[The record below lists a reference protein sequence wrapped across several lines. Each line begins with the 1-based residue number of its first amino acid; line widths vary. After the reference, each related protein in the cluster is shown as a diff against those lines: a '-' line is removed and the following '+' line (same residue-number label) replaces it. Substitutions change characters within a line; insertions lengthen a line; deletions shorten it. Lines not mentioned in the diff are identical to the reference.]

1 MEFLAYFNSVISNN
15 IFLAI
20 ILSFFAGVV
29 ASFSPCTLSSI
40 PLLIGYVQG
49 SEVKDNKKAFKCSL
63 IFLIFSIGLG
73 ITFTV
78 IGLFTAFIG
87 KAFLGAGKFWYI
99 ILAFIMI
106 GAGLQVLDV
115 INLFGDK
122 KDACK
127 ITKRREG
134 ILDAFFLGI
143 LSGILAS
150 PCATPI
156 MAAIIAF
163 IAASGNLVIGMIM
176 LLMYSLG
183 HSVLIILAGTSFG
196 LVEKI
201 AYSENGKKIG
211 RVLKNILGTIIILV
225 GLYLFYLGV

>member
-20 ILSFFAGVV
+20 ILSFLAGVV
-29 ASFSPCTLSSI
+29 ASFTLSSI

-49 SEVKDNKKAFKCSL
+49 SNVKDNKKAFKYS
-63 IFLIFSIGLG
+63 LIFSIGLG

-201 AYSENGKKIG
+201 AYSEKGKKIG
-211 RVLKNILGTIIILV
+211 RILKDILGTIIILV

>member
-49 SEVKDNKKAFKCSL
+49 SEVKDNKKAFKYS
-63 IFLIFSIGLG
+63 LIFSIGLG

-78 IGLFTAFIG
+78 IGLLTALIG

-106 GAGLQVLDV
+106 GSGLQVLDV

-122 KDACK
+122 KEACK

-134 ILDAFFLGI
+134 ILDVFFLGI
-143 LSGILAS
+143 LSGILSS

>member
-1 MEFLAYFNSVISNN
+1 MGFLAYFNSSISNN

-63 IFLIFSIGLG
+63 IFSIGLG

-78 IGLFTAFIG
+78 IGLLTSLIG

-106 GAGLQVLDV
+106 GSGLQVLDV

-122 KDACK
+122 KEACK

-134 ILDAFFLGI
+134 ILEAFFLGI

-156 MAAIIAF
+156 MATIIAF
-163 IAASGNLVIGMIM
+163 IVASGNLVIGMIM

-183 HSVLIILAGTSFG
+183 HSVLIILVGTSFG

-201 AYSENGKKIG
+201 AYSEKGKKIG

>member
-1 MEFLAYFNSVISNN
+1 MEFLAYFNQVISDNT
-15 IFLAI
+15 FLAVL
-20 ILSFFAGVV
+20 LSFFAGIV

-49 SEVKDNKKAFKCSL
+49 NGVKDDKKALKYSL
-63 IFLIFSIGLG
+63 IFSLGIALTFTSIG
-73 ITFTV
+73 V
-78 IGLFTAFIG
+78 VTAIIG
-87 KAFLGAGKFWYI
+87 KAFLGAGKMWYI
-99 ILAFIMI
+99 ILALIMI
-106 GAGLQVLDV
+106 ISGLQVLGV
-115 INLFGDK
+115 INVFGDK

-127 ITKRREG
+127 IPKTREG
-134 ILDAFFLGI
+134 FFDIFFLGI
-143 LSGILAS
+143 LSGVLAS

-163 IAASGNLVIGMIM
+163 IGASGNITLGILM

-201 AYSENGKKIG
+201 AYSDKGQ
-211 RVLKNILGTIIILV
+211 RVGSILKNILGLIIIIV

>member
-49 SEVKDNKKAFKCSL
+49 SDNKKAFKYS
-63 IFLIFSIGLG
+63 LIFSIGLG

-78 IGLFTAFIG
+78 IGLLTALIG

-106 GAGLQVLDV
+106 GSGLQVLDV

>member
-1 MEFLAYFNSVISNN
+1 MEFLAYFNISISNN

-63 IFLIFSIGLG
+63 IFSIGLG

-78 IGLFTAFIG
+78 IGLLTALIG

-106 GAGLQVLDV
+106 GSGLQVLDV

-127 ITKRREG
+127 ITKKRREG
-134 ILDAFFLGI
+134 ILDVFFLGI

>member
-63 IFLIFSIGLG
+63 IFSIGLG

-78 IGLFTAFIG
+78 IGLLTALIG

-106 GAGLQVLDV
+106 GSGLQVLDV

-122 KDACK
+122 K
-127 ITKRREG
+127 G
-134 ILDAFFLGI
+134 
-143 LSGILAS
+143 
-150 PCATPI
+150 
-156 MAAIIAF
+156 
-163 IAASGNLVIGMIM
+163 
-176 LLMYSLG
+176 
-183 HSVLIILAGTSFG
+183 G
-196 LVEKI
+196 L
-201 AYSENGKKIG
+201 
-211 RVLKNILGTIIILV
+211 
-225 GLYLFYLGV
+225 

>member
-1 MEFLAYFNSVISNN
+1 MEFLAYFNSSISNN

-49 SEVKDNKKAFKCSL
+49 SEVKDNKKAFKYS
-63 IFLIFSIGLG
+63 LIFSIGLG

-78 IGLFTAFIG
+78 IGLLTALIG

-106 GAGLQVLDV
+106 GSGLQVLNI

-163 IAASGNLVIGMIM
+163 IVASGNLVIGMIM

>member
-1 MEFLAYFNSVISNN
+1 MGFLAYFNSSISNN

-63 IFLIFSIGLG
+63 IFSIGLG

-78 IGLFTAFIG
+78 IGLLTSLIG

-106 GAGLQVLDV
+106 GSGLQVLDV

-122 KDACK
+122 KEACK

-134 ILDAFFLGI
+134 ILEAFFLGI
-143 LSGILAS
+143 LS
-150 PCATPI
+150 
-156 MAAIIAF
+156 
-163 IAASGNLVIGMIM
+163 
-176 LLMYSLG
+176 
-183 HSVLIILAGTSFG
+183 
-196 LVEKI
+196 
-201 AYSENGKKIG
+201 
-211 RVLKNILGTIIILV
+211 
-225 GLYLFYLGV
+225 

>member
-49 SEVKDNKKAFKCSL
+49 SEVKDNKKAFKYS
-63 IFLIFSIGLG
+63 LIFSIGLG

-78 IGLFTAFIG
+78 IGLLTALIG

-106 GAGLQVLDV
+106 GSGLQVLDV

-122 KDACK
+122 KEACK

-134 ILDAFFLGI
+134 ILDVFFLGI
-143 LSGILAS
+143 LSGILSS

-176 LLMYSLG
+176 ILMYSLG

>member
-49 SEVKDNKKAFKCSL
+49 SEVKDNKKAFKYS
-63 IFLIFSIGLG
+63 LIFSIGLG

-78 IGLFTAFIG
+78 IGLLTALIG

-106 GAGLQVLDV
+106 GSGLQVLDV

-143 LSGILAS
+143 LSVILAS

>member
-49 SEVKDNKKAFKCSL
+49 SEVKDNKKAFKYS
-63 IFLIFSIGLG
+63 LIFSIGLG

-78 IGLFTAFIG
+78 IGLLTALIG

-106 GAGLQVLDV
+106 GSGLQVLDV

-134 ILDAFFLGI
+134 ILDVFFLGI
-143 LSGILAS
+143 LSGILTS

>member
-1 MEFLAYFNSVISNN
+1 
-15 IFLAI
+15 
-20 ILSFFAGVV
+20 
-29 ASFSPCTLSSI
+29 
-40 PLLIGYVQG
+40 
-49 SEVKDNKKAFKCSL
+49 
-63 IFLIFSIGLG
+63 
-73 ITFTV
+73 
-78 IGLFTAFIG
+78 
-87 KAFLGAGKFWYI
+87 
-99 ILAFIMI
+99 MI
-106 GAGLQVLDV
+106 GSGLQVLDV

-122 KDACK
+122 KEACK

-134 ILDAFFLGI
+134 ILDVFFLGI

>member
-1 MEFLAYFNSVISNN
+1 MEFLAYFNQVISDNT
-15 IFLAI
+15 ILAV

-49 SEVKDNKKAFKCSL
+49 NGVKDDKKALRYS
-63 IFLIFSIGLG
+63 IIFSIGIAL
-73 ITFTV
+73 TFTSIGV
-78 IGLFTAFIG
+78 ITAIIG

-99 ILAFIMI
+99 ILALIMI
-106 GAGLQVLDV
+106 ISGLQVMNV
-115 INLFGDK
+115 INFFGDK
-122 KDACK
+122 KEACK
-127 ITKRREG
+127 IPKKREG
-134 ILDAFFLGI
+134 FLEIFFLGI
-143 LSGILAS
+143 VSGVLAS

-163 IAASGNLVIGMIM
+163 IAASGNLPLGVIM
-176 LLMYSLG
+176 LLMYSMG

-201 AYSENGKKIG
+201 AYSEKGQKLGTI
-211 RVLKNILGTIIILV
+211 LKNILGCIIILV

>member
-1 MEFLAYFNSVISNN
+1 MDFLLYFNNIISNN
-15 IFLAI
+15 VFLAL
-20 ILSFFAGVV
+20 ILSLFAGLV

-49 SEVKDNKKAFKCSL
+49 TGVKDNKKAFKYSL
-63 IFLIFSIGLG
+63 IFSVGIGL
-73 ITFTV
+73 TFTL
-78 IGLFTAFIG
+78 IGVFTAWVG
-87 KAFLGAGKFWYI
+87 KAFLGAGKLWYI
-99 ILAFIMI
+99 LLSFIMI
-106 GAGLQVLDV
+106 GAGLQILDV
-115 INLFGDK
+115 INIFGDK
-122 KDACK
+122 KKSCK
-127 ITKRREG
+127 IPKKREG
-134 ILDAFFLGI
+134 LIYVFFLGV

-163 IAASGNLVIGMIM
+163 IAASGNLVLGVLM
-176 LLMYSLG
+176 LLMYSFG

-201 AYSENGKKIG
+201 AYSKSGQKIG
-211 RVLKNILGTIIILV
+211 KVLKNALGIIILLV

>member
-1 MEFLAYFNSVISNN
+1 M
-15 IFLAI
+15 
-20 ILSFFAGVV
+20 ILQFR
-29 ASFSPCTLSSI
+29 
-40 PLLIGYVQG
+40 
-49 SEVKDNKKAFKCSL
+49 
-63 IFLIFSIGLG
+63 
-73 ITFTV
+73 
-78 IGLFTAFIG
+78 
-87 KAFLGAGKFWYI
+87 
-99 ILAFIMI
+99 
-106 GAGLQVLDV
+106 DV
-115 INLFGDK
+115 
-122 KDACK
+122 
-127 ITKRREG
+127 
-134 ILDAFFLGI
+134 FFLGI

>member
-49 SEVKDNKKAFKCSL
+49 SEVKDNKKAFKYS
-63 IFLIFSIGLG
+63 LIFSIGLG

-78 IGLFTAFIG
+78 IGLLTALIG

-106 GAGLQVLDV
+106 GSGLQVLDV

-143 LSGILAS
+143 LSGILAY

>member
-1 MEFLAYFNSVISNN
+1 MEFLAYFNISISNN

-49 SEVKDNKKAFKCSL
+49 SEVKDNKKAFKYS
-63 IFLIFSIGLG
+63 LIFSIGLG

-78 IGLFTAFIG
+78 IGLLTALIG

-99 ILAFIMI
+99 MI
-106 GAGLQVLDV
+106 GSGLQVLDV

-134 ILDAFFLGI
+134 ILDVFFLGI

>member
-1 MEFLAYFNSVISNN
+1 MEFLAYFNIVISNN

-49 SEVKDNKKAFKCSL
+49 SEVKDNKKAFKYS
-63 IFLIFSIGLG
+63 LIFSIGLG

-78 IGLFTAFIG
+78 IGLLTALIG

-106 GAGLQVLDV
+106 GSGLQVLDV

>member
-1 MEFLAYFNSVISNN
+1 MEFLAYFNSSISNN

-49 SEVKDNKKAFKCSL
+49 SEVKDNKKAFKYS
-63 IFLIFSIGLG
+63 LIFSIGLG

-78 IGLFTAFIG
+78 IGLLTALIG

-106 GAGLQVLDV
+106 GSGLQVLDV

-134 ILDAFFLGI
+134 ILEAFFLGI
-143 LSGILAS
+143 LSVILAS

-201 AYSENGKKIG
+201 AYSEKGKKIG

>member
-63 IFLIFSIGLG
+63 IFSIGLG

-78 IGLFTAFIG
+78 IGLLTALIG

-106 GAGLQVLDV
+106 GSGLQVLDV

-122 KDACK
+122 KEACK

-134 ILDAFFLGI
+134 ILEAFFLGI

-150 PCATPI
+150 PCVTPI
-156 MAAIIAF
+156 IAAIIAF

-211 RVLKNILGTIIILV
+211 RVLKSILGTIIILV

>member
-1 MEFLAYFNSVISNN
+1 
-15 IFLAI
+15 
-20 ILSFFAGVV
+20 
-29 ASFSPCTLSSI
+29 
-40 PLLIGYVQG
+40 
-49 SEVKDNKKAFKCSL
+49 
-63 IFLIFSIGLG
+63 
-73 ITFTV
+73 
-78 IGLFTAFIG
+78 
-87 KAFLGAGKFWYI
+87 
-99 ILAFIMI
+99 MI
-106 GAGLQVLDV
+106 GSGLQVLDV

-122 KDACK
+122 KELVK
-127 ITKRREG
+127 SLKEEREFY
-134 ILDAFFLGI
+134 DAFFLGI

>member
-63 IFLIFSIGLG
+63 IFSIGLG

-78 IGLFTAFIG
+78 IGLLTALIG

-106 GAGLQVLDV
+106 GSGLQVLDV

-122 KDACK
+122 KEACK

-134 ILDAFFLGI
+134 ILDVFFLGI

-156 MAAIIAF
+156 MAAIMAF

>member
-1 MEFLAYFNSVISNN
+1 MEFLAYFNISISNN

-20 ILSFFAGVV
+20 ILSFFAGVI

-63 IFLIFSIGLG
+63 IFSIGLG

-78 IGLFTAFIG
+78 IGLLTALIG

-106 GAGLQVLDV
+106 GSGLQVLDV

-134 ILDAFFLGI
+134 ILDVLFLGI

>member
-63 IFLIFSIGLG
+63 IFSIGLG

-78 IGLFTAFIG
+78 IGLLTALIG

-106 GAGLQVLDV
+106 GSGLQVLDV

-122 KDACK
+122 KEACK

-134 ILDAFFLGI
+134 ILEAFFLGI

-163 IAASGNLVIGMIM
+163 IAASCNLVIGMIM

-201 AYSENGKKIG
+201 AYSEKGKKIG

>member
-63 IFLIFSIGLG
+63 IFSIGLG

-78 IGLFTAFIG
+78 IGLLTALIG

-106 GAGLQVLDV
+106 GSGLQVLDV

-122 KDACK
+122 KEACK

-134 ILDAFFLGI
+134 ILDVFFLGI
-143 LSGILAS
+143 LSGILES

>member
-49 SEVKDNKKAFKCSL
+49 SEVKDNKKAFKYS
-63 IFLIFSIGLG
+63 LIFSIGLG
-73 ITFTV
+73 ITFTI
-78 IGLFTAFIG
+78 IGLLTALIG

-106 GAGLQVLDV
+106 GSGLQVLDV

-122 KDACK
+122 KMLVK
-127 ITKRREG
+127 LLKEERE
-134 ILDAFFLGI
+134 F
-143 LSGILAS
+143 
-150 PCATPI
+150 
-156 MAAIIAF
+156 
-163 IAASGNLVIGMIM
+163 
-176 LLMYSLG
+176 
-183 HSVLIILAGTSFG
+183 
-196 LVEKI
+196 
-201 AYSENGKKIG
+201 
-211 RVLKNILGTIIILV
+211 
-225 GLYLFYLGV
+225 